1 MSHMPPL
8 PLHRA
13 TAGFFF
19 NAGPKTQAE
28 KNSTHQKTQGV
39 LSFKTQCIGGFSSQ
53 NFQNSD
59 YRRIFQNLNQKKLNQ
74 MEDFLPKCQ

>member
-1 MSHMPPL
+1 MYV
-8 PLHRA
+8 RQA
-13 TAGFFF
+13 FFF

-59 YRRIFQNLNQKKLNQ
+59 YRRIFQNLNQKKTQSNGGFSAK
-74 MEDFLPKCQ
+74 MSIKRVN